1 MWNYRQE
8 LLKMASGKPN
18 KLVEALVSVSVG
30 RGEAR
35 EGILASGQSKPIVTN
50 TCLFHSLCI
59 ICYYLSSQF
68 FERCQ
73 YNIRIVEIDLKT
85 LLIMKLQ

>member
-30 RGEAR
+30 RGEVR

-50 TCLFHSLCI
+50 TCLFHSLVSSAI
-59 ICYYLSSQF
+59 ICHHNFLRDVSIIF
-68 FERCQ
+68 
-73 YNIRIVEIDLKT
+73 V
-85 LLIMKLQ
+85 